1 MKGEHYFLPLDKRG
15 GIFSLH
21 LLLLNCLQLKVNFV
35 SRRPILGDIF
45 RFPVVFFIL
54 YYIELLEGQVFGAH
68 FSALAQV
75 LSFNECVDIVIREKH
90 ILNYN

>member
-1 MKGEHYFLPLDKRG
+1 M
-15 GIFSLH
+15 
-21 LLLLNCLQLKVNFV
+21 
-35 SRRPILGDIF
+35 GDIF